1 LGKIQTRDRKERSNI
16 GFFYMRG
23 IWEWIND
30 RIPVA
35 EVLQL
40 GLDEE
45 IIGGASY
52 FFTLGSATL
61 FVFILQMVTGIWQL
75 FYYVPTVDHAYDSL
89 NFLRLFVPYGW
100 LIHGLH
106 YWGATAMVI
115 LVGLHILRVFI
126 WGAYK
131 KPRELTWLFGV
142 VLLLLTVALSFT
154 GAALPW
160 DERGYW
166 ATVVGTS
173 IAGTTPFV
181 GNGLKYLLIGGNK
194 IEQLTLS
201 RFFILHTAIIP
212 GITVIMIVV
221 HFAAFRKFGSV
232 GPWIEE
238 KRNIK
243 SDFWPE
249 QVSKDMVVAVLLFL
263 LLVTLAAFKP
273 PPFTGPADP
282 LDTTYLPK
290 PEWNFLFLYQALKVF
305 PGSLEKLGTVGIPA
319 LVILIFVSL
328 PFLDRKPERN
338 PLKRPAMMF
347 GGFAFLVLLFTLTI
361 MGYNSG
367 VNKSQVKLKSAS
379 IKSIKLSP
387 AALRGKNVYNTYGCM
402 SCHAISGQGGKVGPN
417 LTNES
422 LKGRTK
428 QWIIVQL
435 TNPRGHNPRTPM
447 PPFSMLDSAQ
457 LNNLSDYLLSP
468 HPESSANLNNQNV
481 ANPASALNL
490 SENQGVNVQT
500 SNSASANESNKQSA
514 TGLAADMIGNVAHGT
529 ILFQRD
535 CESCHGTNGKGDVPN
550 PGSLSGR
557 VPSLNPINKNL
568 FSRNPQTFAHNIDRI
583 IQNGSIPQGP
593 NPQLHMEGY
602 GVSRALTQQEI
613 ANIEAYIL
621 NLNGVDRAE
630 IQITSFS
637 PKEYYII
644 VAGTFAA
651 VSVILI
657 FIGYAKKKRK

>member
-1 LGKIQTRDRKERSNI
+1 MS
-16 GFFYMRG
+16 G
-23 IWEWIND
+23 IWKWIND

-35 EVLQL
+35 KVLQL

-45 IIGGASY
+45 ITGGASY

-75 FYYVPTVDHAYDSL
+75 FYYVPTIDHAYDSL

-142 VLLLLTVALSFT
+142 ALLLLTIALSFT

-173 IAGTTPFV
+173 IAGTTPFI
-181 GNGLKYLLIGGNK
+181 GNGLKYLLIGGSK
-194 IEQLTLS
+194 IGQLTLS

-212 GITVIMIVV
+212 SIAVIMIAV
-221 HFAAFRKFGSV
+221 HFAAFRKFGSA
-232 GPWIEE
+232 GPWVEE
-238 KRNIK
+238 KREIK

-249 QVSKDMVVAVLLFL
+249 QVGKDMVVAVLLFL

-290 PEWNFLFLYQALKVF
+290 PEWNFLFLYQALKFF
-305 PGSLEKLGTVGIPA
+305 PGPLEKLGTVGIPA
-319 LVILIFVSL
+319 LVILLFVSL
-328 PFLDRKPERN
+328 PFLDLKPKRN
-338 PLKRPAMMF
+338 PIKRPAMMF
-347 GGFAFLVLLFTLTI
+347 GGFVFLVLLLTLTI
-361 MGYNSG
+361 QGYISG
-367 VNKSQVKLKSAS
+367 VNKSQTKLKTTS

-402 SCHAISGQGGKVGPN
+402 SCHTISGQGGKVGPN

-422 LKGRTK
+422 QKGRTK
-428 QWIIVQL
+428 QWILVQL
-435 TNPRGHNPRTPM
+435 TNPRSHNSKSPM
-447 PPFSMLDSAQ
+447 PPFSMLDTAQ
-457 LNNLSDYLLSP
+457 LVNLADYLLSS
-468 HPESSANLNNQNV
+468 HPESAVNSNNQNS
-481 ANPASALNL
+481 ANPVIAFNS
-490 SENQGVNVQT
+490 SENQEGNLQAD
-500 SNSASANESNKQSA
+500 SSKPADGGNRKNA
-514 TGLAADMIGNVAHGT
+514 TGIAADMIGNVAHGT

-535 CESCHGTNGKGDVPN
+535 CESCHGIDGKGGVPN
-550 PGSLSGR
+550 PGSLSSQ

-568 FSRNPQTFAHNIDRI
+568 FSKNPKTFADNIDRI
-583 IQNGSIPQGP
+583 IQYGSVPQGP
-593 NPQLHMEGY
+593 NPQLHMEDY
-602 GVSRALTQQEI
+602 GDSHALTQQEI

-621 NLNGVDRAE
+621 NLNGVNRAE

-644 VAGTFAA
+644 VAGTFVA
-651 VSVILI
+651 VSIIFV
-657 FIGYAKKKRK
+657 FIGYAKKKKQ